1 MRSISIVLC
10 VALLFLGAGIAAGQ
24 TQGLLGEYFSTI
36 SMTNL
41 TLTRID
47 PQVNFQWGT
56 GAPDPSMAVDYFSVC
71 WTGFLTP
78 EQSGDYT
85 LYVTSDDGI
94 RLWVD
99 GVMLV
104 DEWRGQ
110 APTEYSAAVTL
121 TAGNP
126 HPIRLDYYEN
136 TGGATIVLEW
146 DGPGV
151 AREAIP
157 ATRLTPG
164 TGLGDRL
171 LDWQINPANGHYY
184 KVIGPPMTWA
194 AGREKAVE
202 VGGYLAIINDAA
214 ENAWIT
220 QTFRPVVP
228 IADVAFIGANDIAV
242 EGVWVWDHTGENFW
256 NGAADGAVVPGFYTN
271 WNTGEPNDSGDEGE
285 HVATISLNTGIWNDL
300 NVARERYCLV
310 ESETPQINYD
320 GPKPSITT
328 TIPGRTFQ
336 ASVTVRRTVG
346 EVQYQWFKG
355 EEEILGATSAI
366 LTLNDIDYEDEGFY
380 SCEITDET
388 PATVM
393 TPAAQLVVVDTVPL
407 LSGPGMTALAALLA
421 LAAVRR
427 MRKK

>member
-10 VALLFLGAGIAAGQ
+10 VALLFFGAGVAVGQ
-24 TQGLLGEYFSTI
+24 TEGLFGEYFSTI

-41 TLTRID
+41 VLTRVD
-47 PQVNFQWGT
+47 PQVNFEWGT
-56 GAPDPSMAVDYFSVC
+56 GSPDPSMAVDYFSVC

-78 EQSGDYT
+78 EESGNYT

-94 RLWVD
+94 RLWLD

-104 DEWRGQ
+104 DQWKGQ
-110 APTEYSAAVTL
+110 SPTEYSAAVTL

-136 TGGATIVLEW
+136 TGGATIQLWWE
-146 DGPGV
+146 GPGI
-151 AREAIP
+151 AKQAIP
-157 ATRLTPG
+157 AARLTPG

-184 KVIGPPMTWA
+184 KVIGPPMTWS

-202 VGGYLAIINDAA
+202 MGGYLAVINNAA
-214 ENAWIT
+214 ENSWIT
-220 QTFRPVVP
+220 QTFRPIVP
-228 IADVAFIGANDIAV
+228 IADVAFIGANDIAA

-310 ESETPQINYD
+310 ESEMPQINYD
-320 GPKPSITT
+320 GPTPALFRTGL
-328 TIPGRTFQ
+328 GRTFQ
-336 ASVTVRRTVG
+336 TRVTVRRTVG
-346 EVQYQWFKG
+346 EVQYQWYKDG
-355 EEEILGATSAI
+355 EEIAGATSAL
-366 LTLNDIDYEDEGFY
+366 LTLHDVDFEDEGLY
-380 SCEITDET
+380 TCEITDET

-393 TPAAQLVVVDTVPL
+393 TRPAQLKVESTVPV
-407 LSGPGMTALAALLA
+407 LSGPGMAALAALLT
-421 LAAVRR
+421 LAAARYT
-427 MRKK
+427 RKK